1 MVAGAAGGMA
11 RWGVTPEDMAQR
23 ARKERIG
30 DVAKMLAVYTFLAGV
45 IGLALLASYYEAKRD
60 LWLWRQWWSAEEGP

>member
-1 MVAGAAGGMA
+1 
-11 RWGVTPEDMAQR
+11 MAQR